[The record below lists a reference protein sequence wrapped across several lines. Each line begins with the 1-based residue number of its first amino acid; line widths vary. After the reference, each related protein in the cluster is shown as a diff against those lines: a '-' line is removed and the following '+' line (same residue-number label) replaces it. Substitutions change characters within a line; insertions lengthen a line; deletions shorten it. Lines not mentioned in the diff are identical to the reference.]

1 MKKLLLEI
9 FAMMLVSMGA
19 VYAVSSIT
27 RLVLRANGN
36 YDNELMYHISLVA
49 GLCGLILFAILLN
62 IFVIRRLKRLSV
74 GVKDVAKG
82 NYDAVITDKGFDE
95 IHMLTNDFNNMTSE
109 LKANEYLNREF
120 VRNVSHELKTP
131 LGCIMGYAELLKNPN
146 RTQSEIKEY
155 SEIIYAEAKR
165 AQKMGSQMLE
175 LSRLNSSE
183 HIEQNDTFRVDE
195 QIRKIL
201 IVTQNDWV
209 SKNIDMQLDLDEI
222 ETVGNENL
230 TYHIWQNLISNAIK
244 FTDDNGTVCIKLKRD
259 NALKFEIS
267 NTGKGILPD
276 DQDLI
281 FNQFFTSDNSRDKI
295 GTGLG
300 LPITKK
306 IIEILKG
313 KIGFN
318 SDKGLTTFFVEL

>member
-9 FAMMLVSMGA
+9 FAMMLVSMGF

-36 YDNELMYHISLVA
+36 YDNDLMYHISLIA

-62 IFVIRRLKRLSV
+62 IFVIRRFKRLS
-74 GVKDVAKG
+74 GAVKDVAKG
-82 NYDAVITDKGFDE
+82 NYDTVITDKGIDE
-95 IHMLTNDFNNMTSE
+95 IHMLTNDFNNMTRE

-131 LGCIMGYAELLKNPN
+131 LGCIMGYAELLKNPY
-146 RTQSEIKEY
+146 RTQDEIKEY
-155 SEIIYAEAKR
+155 SEIIYAEAQR

-175 LSRLNSSE
+175 LSRLSSSA
-183 HIEQNDTFRVDE
+183 HIEQDDTFRVDE
-195 QIRKIL
+195 QIRNIL
-201 IVTQNDWV
+201 IATQNDWTA
-209 SKNIDMQLDLDEI
+209 KNIDMQIDLDECEI
-222 ETVGNENL
+222 VGNENL

-244 FTDDNGTVCIKLKRD
+244 FADDNGRVSIKLKRD
-259 NALKFEIS
+259 TALKFEIS
-267 NTGKGILPD
+267 NTGKGILPN
-276 DQDLI
+276 DQELI
-281 FNQFFTSDNSRDKI
+281 FNQFFTSENSRDKK

-306 IIEILKG
+306 IIEILNG
-313 KIGFN
+313 KISFN